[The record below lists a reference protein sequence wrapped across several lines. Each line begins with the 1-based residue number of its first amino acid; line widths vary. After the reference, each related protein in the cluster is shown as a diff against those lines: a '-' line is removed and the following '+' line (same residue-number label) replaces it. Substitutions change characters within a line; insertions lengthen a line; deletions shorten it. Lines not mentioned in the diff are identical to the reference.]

1 MLGYWRNEAATA
13 QAIKDGWFHTG
24 DMGKLD
30 EDGNLFIVERKKDLV
45 IRGGFNVY
53 PADVEGVLLKH
64 PGINE
69 AAIVG
74 RPSDRWG
81 EEPVAFV
88 VLASPDVK
96 PEEIMSYCEGELA
109 KYKIPAEIRPVP
121 MIPKTP
127 VGKIDKKALRA
138 EL

>member
-1 MLGYWRNEAATA
+1 
-13 QAIKDGWFHTG
+13 
-24 DMGKLD
+24 MGKLD
-30 EDGNLFIVERKKDLV
+30 ADGNLFIVERKKDLV

-64 PGINE
+64 PGITE

-74 RPSDRWG
+74 RPSERWG

-88 VLASPDVK
+88 VLASSDVSLDD
-96 PEEIMSYCEGELA
+96 IMEYCETELA

-127 VGKIDKKALRA
+127 VGKIDKKELRTQ
-138 EL
+138 L

>member
-1 MLGYWRNEAATA
+1 MLGYWRNEEATA
-13 QAIKDGWFHTG
+13 EAIKDGWFHTG

-30 EDGNLFIVERKKDLV
+30 AEGNLFLVERKKDLV

-53 PADVEGVLLKH
+53 PADVEGVLLRH
-64 PGINE
+64 PGVNE

-74 RPSDRWG
+74 RPSERWG

-88 VLASPDVK
+88 VLTGSDVRLDD
-96 PEEIMSYCEGELA
+96 IMEYCNAELA
-109 KYKIPAEIRPVP
+109 KYKVPAEILPVP